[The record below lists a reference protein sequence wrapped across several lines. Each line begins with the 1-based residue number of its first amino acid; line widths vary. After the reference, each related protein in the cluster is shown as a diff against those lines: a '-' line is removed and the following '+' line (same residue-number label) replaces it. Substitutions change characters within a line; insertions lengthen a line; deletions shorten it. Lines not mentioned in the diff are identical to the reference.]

1 MSTSSDIA
9 AIAAA
14 PHADKLLTEIVR
26 LRRTTKRIAERLE
39 RAVDTSYSSSID
51 EFCASEG
58 ISRGQ
63 YYKLRKEGRGPREM
77 RLAGQL
83 VRITPKPKPSGAA
96 RAKLRPL
103 SPGTAPPPEIKRRRA

>member
-1 MSTSSDIA
+1 MGTLPSMSTSSDIA
-9 AIAAA
+9 AITAV

-26 LRRTTKRIAERLE
+26 LRRTTKRIAERLD

-83 VRITPKPKPSGAA
+83 VRITPE
-96 RAKLRPL
+96 AK
-103 SPGTAPPPEIKRRRA
+103 AEWRRAREAETAGATATT